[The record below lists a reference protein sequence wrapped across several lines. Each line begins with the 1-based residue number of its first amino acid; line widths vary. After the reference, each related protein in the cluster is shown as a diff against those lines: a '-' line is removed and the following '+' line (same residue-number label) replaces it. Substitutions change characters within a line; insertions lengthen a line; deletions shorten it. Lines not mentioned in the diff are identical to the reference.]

1 MKTDAHQYQ
10 PIRFVAGVLFLV
22 IGTAF
27 LLESFRV
34 WRVQLVDLWP
44 LFLVAFGTAVL
55 LGRVRRTKVEEDRS
69 AQLAVAEERV
79 RIARELHDI
88 VAHGVSLMTIQIAA
102 ARRVQQTQPEAAE
115 QSLQAAEETG
125 RQSLAQLQG
134 MLSMLRGADAS
145 IGAAASP
152 PASDWSRPSPS
163 AQRAGYDGRR
173 PWATWPPTPPTWPPN
188 APAGRTTPSPP
199 QRRPARPNRGS
210 RHGWGSPD
218 GRWQGGTWPG
228 WQGGPPWNGS
238 RDASAQSQ
246 GQSAQGDG
254 VRRDPPPRLADLDNL
269 VAGMRQAGLDIATT
283 VVGVAPTLSPGTE
296 LVIYRVIQEA
306 LTNAMRHA
314 PSAHVQLELTYAPDH
329 VVLFVDDDG
338 AGASPSSPKQGGH
351 GLTGMYE
358 RVAAAGGTV
367 QVGPREPG
375 PGWRVHASI
384 PVVGALV

>member
-1 MKTDAHQYQ
+1 MKGEAQQYQ
-10 PIRFVAGVLFLV
+10 PSRIMAGVLFLL

-115 QSLQAAEETG
+115 ESLQAAEETG

-152 PASDWSRPSPS
+152 PPEWTWPS
-163 AQRAGYDGRR
+163 ASGPRAGHDGRR
-173 PWATWPPTPPTWPPN
+173 PWAAWPPTSPTWPPS
-188 APAGRTTPSPP
+188 APAGPTPSAPVP
-199 QRRPARPNRGS
+199 GRPAWPDRAG
-210 RHGWGSPD
+210 RHGRPRAD
-218 GRWQGGTWPG
+218 GRWQVRSTW
-228 WQGGPPWNGS
+228 NESGS
-238 RDASAQSQ
+238 GSGRTQPLA
-246 GQSAQGDG
+246 G

-283 VVGVAPTLSPGTE
+283 IVGRPPSLAPGTE

-306 LTNAMRHA
+306 LTNAVRHA
-314 PSAHVQLELTYAPDH
+314 PQAHVQLELTYAPDH
-329 VVLFVDDDG
+329 VVVFVDDDG
-338 AGASPSSPKQGGH
+338 AGATTSPTSKAAAGGQGGH
-351 GLTGMYE
+351 GLMGMYE

-375 PGWRVHASI
+375 PGWRVHARI
-384 PVVGALV
+384 PVVGAMV

>member
-1 MKTDAHQYQ
+1 MKGDAHQYQ
-10 PIRFVAGVLFLV
+10 PARFVAGVLFLV

-44 LFLVAFGTAVL
+44 LFLVAFGTAVF

-115 QSLQAAEETG
+115 ESLQAAEETG

-145 IGAAASP
+145 IGAAASSP
-152 PASDWSRPSPS
+152 PAEWSWPS
-163 AQRAGYDGRR
+163 AASQRAAGQDGRR
-173 PWATWPPTPPTWPPN
+173 PWAAWPPTPPTWPPAAPT
-188 APAGRTTPSPP
+188 APAGPTAPTASA
-199 QRRPARPNRGS
+199 RPAGPSHQNR
-210 RHGWGSPD
+210 WGRSWPD
-218 GRWQGGTWPG
+218 ARWHNGVWQGGSG
-228 WQGGPPWNGS
+228 W
-238 RDASAQSQ
+238 RDYNRSQS
-246 GQSAQGDG
+246 GDG

-283 VVGVAPTLSPGTE
+283 VVGRPPSLAPGTE

-314 PSAHVQLELTYAPDH
+314 PQAHVQLELTYAPDH
-329 VVLFVDDDG
+329 VVVFVDDDG
-338 AGASPSSPKQGGH
+338 AGTTPSTAKTQGGH
-351 GLTGMYE
+351 GLMGMYE

-367 QVGPREPG
+367 LVGPRDPG
-375 PGWRVHASI
+375 PGWRVHARI
-384 PVVGALV
+384 PVVGAMV